1 MSFRVRS
8 KDPQVRAIIKG
19 IQRDLTGRAG
29 CRWDNIDDDIQQEI
43 VNAWVTIAERVLQT
57 SVSHSNRGGA
67 SSPTSTIDAAID
79 VFAQAPNAPGAR
91 TQLRAAIDSYARG
104 KLGDLTDVVHE
115 AATALASRRLTGTS
129 ALPAFV
135 KALREQG
142 RTDVQLERMLAD
154 VFEGLVTSTC
164 AAIRRRASTHAKR
177 RTSRHEEGQRRHHQ
191 RVARRSRP
199 GYRQH
204 RDGATHHTPTGGCW

>member
-1 MSFRVRS
+1 VSFRVRS

-115 AATALASRRLTGTS
+115 AATALAGRRLTGTS
-129 ALPAFV
+129 TLPAFV
-135 KALREQG
+135 KMLQEQG
-142 RTDVQLERMLAD
+142 RTDAQLERMLLD
-154 VFEGLVTSTC
+154 VFEGLVTHLHTRGDPATSIHTC
-164 AAIRRRASTHAKR
+164 
-177 RTSRHEEGQRRHHQ
+177 RTEDIEPEVSSLGSGEE
-191 RVARRSRP
+191 A
-199 GYRQH
+199 
-204 RDGATHHTPTGGCW
+204 